1 MPRRVHF
8 IAFLGV
14 TTMLVFATGFS
25 AAAAPG
31 ADDIRSTKAEI
42 AAAQE
47 RLTEIRMEAG
57 AAHAEYDNALFRMN
71 ELNVKIEEAE
81 AVLEATEEQLAE
93 AQKDMDEHASRAYKS
108 GNVTFI
114 NVLVGT
120 DKFSQFANRLDL
132 WMRLLGEERAEF
144 EAVLEAKKGLEARK
158 SALETERARRAEA
171 VEEALAHKQRAAEAE
186 AEAEAYLDS
195 LNGELQAAIEAEQER
210 QARLAQEAAAKA
222 AEEAPEPEPVAERA
236 PQPDPAAQQET
247 TEAERR
253 AQLAEERAAVA
264 EQWAAEPTAEEEA
277 EEQAD
282 IEAAAAEQAKAEE
295 RVAELAVERAAAA
308 EQTGS
313 LEKATA
319 SPSASAS
326 AAPEDASATASPSA
340 SASAASEDTS
350 ASAASEDAS
359 ASASPSAPASVSGGG
374 VGSGTAS
381 AVVAEAQTHMG
392 TPYEFSPPEPCEIN
406 VGEDCSCHTMLVFAE
421 FGISLPDSP
430 EGQVGYGTPVE
441 GEPAAGDLLFWSEDG
456 SGIITHVGIATGNGT
471 TIHASSYEGFVTE
484 TPIDLI
490 PGYVGAER
498 LF

>member
-1 MPRRVHF
+1 MPRRVRL

-14 TTMLVFATGFS
+14 TIMLVFTTGLS

-57 AAHAEYDNALFRMN
+57 VAHAEYDNALFRMN

-81 AVLEATEEQLAE
+81 TVLEATEEQLAE

-108 GNVTFI
+108 GNVTFV

-236 PQPDPAAQQET
+236 LQPDPAAQQEA
-247 TEAERR
+247 TETERR
-253 AQLAEERAAVA
+253 AQLAEERATVA
-264 EQWAAEPTAEEEA
+264 EQWAAEPAAEEEA
-277 EEQAD
+277 EEQAY

-326 AAPEDASATASPSA
+326 AASEDA
-340 SASAASEDTS
+340 S

-381 AVVAEAQTHMG
+381 ALVAEAQTHMG
-392 TPYEFSPPEPCEIN
+392 TPYEFSPPGACEIN

-430 EGQVGYGTPVE
+430 EGQVGYGTPVK

>member
-1 MPRRVHF
+1 MPRRVHL

-14 TTMLVFATGFS
+14 TIMLVFATGLS

-47 RLTEIRMEAG
+47 RLAEIRMEAG

-81 AVLEATEEQLAE
+81 AVLKATEEQLAE

-144 EAVLEAKKGLEARK
+144 EAVLEAKRGLEARK

-222 AEEAPEPEPVAERA
+222 AEEAPELEPVAERA
-236 PQPDPAAQQET
+236 PQPDPAAQQEA

-253 AQLAEERAAVA
+253 AQLAEERAAGA
-264 EQWAAEPTAEEEA
+264 EQWAAEPAAEEEA

-295 RVAELAVERAAAA
+295 RVAELAVERVAAA

-313 LEKATA
+313 LEGATA

-326 AAPEDASATASPSA
+326 AGSEDASAT
-340 SASAASEDTS
+340 
-350 ASAASEDAS
+350 
-359 ASASPSAPASVSGGG
+359 ASPSAPASVSGGG

-392 TPYEFSPPEPCEIN
+392 TPYEFSPPGPCEIN

>member
-1 MPRRVHF
+1 MPRRVHL

-14 TTMLVFATGFS
+14 TTMLVFATGLS

-47 RLTEIRMEAG
+47 RLAEIRMEAG

-81 AVLEATEEQLAE
+81 AVLKATEKQLAE

-132 WMRLLGEERAEF
+132 WIRLLGEERAEF
-144 EAVLEAKKGLEARK
+144 EAVLEAKRGLEARK

-222 AEEAPEPEPVAERA
+222 AEEAPKLEPVAE
-236 PQPDPAAQQET
+236 
-247 TEAERR
+247 
-253 AQLAEERAAVA
+253 
-264 EQWAAEPTAEEEA
+264 
-277 EEQAD
+277 
-282 IEAAAAEQAKAEE
+282 I
-295 RVAELAVERAAAA
+295 
-308 EQTGS
+308 
-313 LEKATA
+313 
-319 SPSASAS
+319 
-326 AAPEDASATASPSA
+326 
-340 SASAASEDTS
+340 
-350 ASAASEDAS
+350 
-359 ASASPSAPASVSGGG
+359 
-374 VGSGTAS
+374 
-381 AVVAEAQTHMG
+381 
-392 TPYEFSPPEPCEIN
+392 
-406 VGEDCSCHTMLVFAE
+406 
-421 FGISLPDSP
+421 
-430 EGQVGYGTPVE
+430 
-441 GEPAAGDLLFWSEDG
+441 
-456 SGIITHVGIATGNGT
+456 
-471 TIHASSYEGFVTE
+471 
-484 TPIDLI
+484 
-490 PGYVGAER
+490 
-498 LF
+498 